1 MKYIIISAIVLIILA
16 TYAICKAAGDADKV
30 LEHPERVWLEK

>member
-1 MKYIIISAIVLIILA
+1 MTFTIISAITLIT